1 MQRLVSQLTFT
12 LSAVLFVLLGVSG
25 LIFLFLTNDW
35 MIVCVVLAISFLA
48 FLALA
53 RFIIRH
59 YTEPLTETE
68 MMIRQLRNDNYKMR
82 TYVYGSESIGH
93 LNYLLNDLAD
103 HLEGIRG
110 SYETQQNQLETLI
123 ENIGSSFL
131 FIDSDGRIRLANEIF
146 ESVFGLV
153 SKEWEMKKFNEVL
166 PYREVVDLILQSI
179 VQEKECR
186 KVIVLTIGIERKHFD
201 VYCAPIQRGFKRSE
215 GTVVVFHEITELKK
229 LEQMRKDFVANV
241 SHELRTPVTSL
252 KGFSETLL
260 DEETDADQELRK
272 KFLTIIN
279 KESVRLEALIY
290 DLLELSKIEG
300 ERFRLDWQLV
310 NLSDIIN
317 DAMLV
322 LQNKADAKDIQLRLE
337 KDGTFEIIG
346 DNYRI
351 KQIFINVMDN
361 AIAYS
366 PEGSEVLVTLED
378 HGNTVEA
385 VVTDHGIGMDTEQIP
400 RVFERFYRVD
410 KARSRVSGG
419 TGLGLAIVKH
429 LAEALGAGIEVNSRV
444 GEGTAFKLIFH
455 KKRAKE

>member
-1 MQRLVSQLTFT
+1 MRHLVSQLTYS
-12 LSAVLFVLLGVSG
+12 LSAVLFVLLGISSLV
-25 LIFLFLTNDW
+25 LLFLTQDW
-35 MIVCVVLAISFLA
+35 MLVCIVLASA
-48 FLALA
+48 FVIFFVLSK
-53 RFIIRH
+53 FCVRH
-59 YTEPLTETE
+59 YTKPLQETE

-82 TYVYGSESIGH
+82 TYVYGSQSIGQ
-93 LNYLLNDLAD
+93 LNHLLNDLAD
-103 HLEGIRG
+103 HLEGIKG

-131 FIDSDGRIRLANEIF
+131 FIDSDGRIRLANEMF
-146 ESVFGLV
+146 ETVFGIKH
-153 SKEWEMKKFNEVL
+153 KEWHLKKFNEVL
-166 PYREVVDLILQSI
+166 PYHEVVELILQAF
-179 VQEKECR
+179 VQEKASR
-186 KVIVLTIGIERKHFD
+186 QVIVLTIGIRRKHFEI
-201 VYCAPIQRGFKRSE
+201 YCAPIQREYKRSE

-260 DEETDADQELRK
+260 DEETDADAELRK

-279 KESVRLEALIY
+279 KESERLEALIH

-300 ERFRLDWQLV
+300 ERFRLDWQKV
-310 NLSDIIN
+310 NIDDIIN
-317 DAMLV
+317 EAMLV
-322 LQNKADAKDIQLRLE
+322 LQKKADEKNIQLRMK
-337 KDGTFEIIG
+337 KDGVFEIEG

-351 KQIFINVMDN
+351 KQIFINVIDN

-378 HGNTVEA
+378 HGRTIEA
-385 VVTDHGIGMDTEQIP
+385 VVTDHGIGMEAEQIP

-429 LAEALGAGIEVNSRV
+429 LAEALGAGIEVKSRP
-444 GEGTAFKLIFH
+444 GEGTTFKLVFN
-455 KKRAKE
+455 KKRQHV